1 MSNIKKNR
9 TGLRLL
15 GNRRVRFTMNKTQ
28 QNQPVYSKVQP
39 RCPGKKGYKAGQPCK
54 GSNTKVGCKTCY
66 GCLYSF
72 DVSSNAFNG
81 AYPTYGSFAS
91 VNLLVDSSA
100 NEPCEWQ
107 YNAIVESFS
116 ISLTDP
122 SNSTVTLNIE
132 DEKCINASSIEGVY
146 FYAPVGGTLGVYT
159 GKYQVCIGVNAQGQP
174 QYSSQVSQF
183 PFTSG
188 PTQNKFPNNAK
199 RMGAPYR
206 NPIAGWRNS
215 LDCNIRDCS
224 DGTSNWSK
232 QPINTVYKDRY
243 SGKKTSDGTIGCCPK
258 DCSLNKIVH
267 RSGIQGRTH
276 RPIIR
281 RGMQEITG
289 CCTASVTEWAP
300 NVGYQKRRICK
311 PKSDYSFSYRQYM
324 NNKRCLSFER
334 SLEKS
339 PGDYYATTK
348 NRDGKTICQMKYRKS
363 GCAGC
368 CTCCVKKQAF
378 YLSPIG
384 NPSSTISIGDIIETS
399 VPRVGLGTVIEIT
412 NPITSFPQIILITVA
427 LSDNEDV
434 CNGIRSVLNSLQIID
449 INGIAVNPATSP
461 GIAGTYV
468 YYSPVFD
475 VENRTGDCGS
485 NKSNTVTIY
494 KPNNKKFSKQ
504 GAVSAGSRLD
514 RLKLDTIRSA
524 NSRCKK
530 GKKCA
535 TVPARPRDP
544 FLKCKLSPNGKYDAG
559 KPRFTGW
566 MFNGHHSEVK
576 SRVYNMVR
584 YNQQPLG
591 IPQLTAH
598 RLTLSQGGN
607 GCGTKKCFPR
617 TLNLGSNRATAAGNR
632 ARIPGSKCGICCIV
646 RIYGNA
652 GGPGTPILPAFANL
666 VPGTV
671 LYQPDIGYVGTVIE
685 QVPDPAGPAGGDWGW
700 LTIRFDGRE
709 GECKL
714 PIITT
719 TNLDIL
725 STNPSGWMPSDFGI
739 KVAEVSGL
747 LEDYRGCGC
756 TPCANIPD
764 YTAQGLPVC

>member
-1 MSNIKKNR
+1 
-9 TGLRLL
+9 
-15 GNRRVRFTMNKTQ
+15 
-28 QNQPVYSKVQP
+28 
-39 RCPGKKGYKAGQPCK
+39 
-54 GSNTKVGCKTCY
+54 
-66 GCLYSF
+66 
-72 DVSSNAFNG
+72 
-81 AYPTYGSFAS
+81 
-91 VNLLVDSSA
+91 
-100 NEPCEWQ
+100 
-107 YNAIVESFS
+107 
-116 ISLTDP
+116 
-122 SNSTVTLNIE
+122 
-132 DEKCINASSIEGVY
+132 
-146 FYAPVGGTLGVYT
+146 
-159 GKYQVCIGVNAQGQP
+159 
-174 QYSSQVSQF
+174 
-183 PFTSG
+183 
-188 PTQNKFPNNAK
+188 
-199 RMGAPYR
+199 
-206 NPIAGWRNS
+206 
-215 LDCNIRDCS
+215 
-224 DGTSNWSK
+224 
-232 QPINTVYKDRY
+232 
-243 SGKKTSDGTIGCCPK
+243 
-258 DCSLNKIVH
+258 
-267 RSGIQGRTH
+267 
-276 RPIIR
+276 
-281 RGMQEITG
+281 
-289 CCTASVTEWAP
+289 
-300 NVGYQKRRICK
+300 
-311 PKSDYSFSYRQYM
+311 M

-427 LSDNEDV
+427 LSGNEDV

-449 INGIAVNPATSP
+449 IGGITVNPATSP

-475 VENRTGDCGS
+475 VENKTGDCGS

-566 MFNGHHSEVK
+566 MFNGHHREVK

-598 RLTLSQGGN
+598 RLTLS
-607 GCGTKKCFPR
+607 
-617 TLNLGSNRATAAGNR
+617 SNRATAAGNR

-652 GGPGTPILPAFANL
+652 GGTAPAPTGPFTGL
-666 VPGTV
+666 VPGTI
-671 LYQPDIGYVGTVIE
+671 LYQISTGYIGTVIG
-685 QVPDPAGPAGGDWGW
+685 QVADPTGTGGEWGW
-700 LTIRFDGRE
+700 LTIRFNGHGICE
-709 GECKL
+709 EPAL
-714 PIITT
+714 TT
-719 TNLDIL
+719 GAPSIL
-725 STNPSGWMPSDFGI
+725 TTSPSGFAAGVNGI
-739 KVAEVSGL
+739 KVFEVSTAYGNGN
-747 LEDYRGCGC
+747 GCSC
-756 TPCANIPD
+756 APCANIPD

>member
-1 MSNIKKNR
+1 
-9 TGLRLL
+9 
-15 GNRRVRFTMNKTQ
+15 
-28 QNQPVYSKVQP
+28 
-39 RCPGKKGYKAGQPCK
+39 
-54 GSNTKVGCKTCY
+54 
-66 GCLYSF
+66 
-72 DVSSNAFNG
+72 
-81 AYPTYGSFAS
+81 
-91 VNLLVDSSA
+91 
-100 NEPCEWQ
+100 
-107 YNAIVESFS
+107 
-116 ISLTDP
+116 
-122 SNSTVTLNIE
+122 
-132 DEKCINASSIEGVY
+132 
-146 FYAPVGGTLGVYT
+146 
-159 GKYQVCIGVNAQGQP
+159 
-174 QYSSQVSQF
+174 
-183 PFTSG
+183 
-188 PTQNKFPNNAK
+188 
-199 RMGAPYR
+199 
-206 NPIAGWRNS
+206 
-215 LDCNIRDCS
+215 
-224 DGTSNWSK
+224 
-232 QPINTVYKDRY
+232 
-243 SGKKTSDGTIGCCPK
+243 
-258 DCSLNKIVH
+258 
-267 RSGIQGRTH
+267 
-276 RPIIR
+276 
-281 RGMQEITG
+281 
-289 CCTASVTEWAP
+289 
-300 NVGYQKRRICK
+300 
-311 PKSDYSFSYRQYM
+311 
-324 NNKRCLSFER
+324 
-334 SLEKS
+334 
-339 PGDYYATTK
+339 
-348 NRDGKTICQMKYRKS
+348 MKYRKS

-384 NPSSTISIGDIIETS
+384 TTAPISIGDIIET
-399 VPRVGLGTVIEIT
+399 RGVGQVVLGTVIEIT

-652 GGPGTPILPAFANL
+652 GGSPFTPGEFSAL
-666 VPGTV
+666 VPGTI
-671 LYQPDIGYVGTVIE
+671 LYQPSIGYAGTVIE
-685 QVPDPAGPAGGDWGW
+685 QVPDPTVSSGEWGW
-700 LTIRFDGRE
+700 LTIRFNGPSCSLE
-709 GECKL
+709 SCIV
-714 PIITT
+714 PIITV
-719 TNLDIL
+719 TNAQIL
-725 STNPSGWMPSDFGI
+725 STNPTGWVSPNIGI
-739 KVAEVSGL
+739 KVFEVSGFL
-747 LEDYRGCGC
+747 DKCGDC
-756 TPCANIPD
+756 YNIPNQ
-764 YTAQGLPVC
+764 TGQGLPVC